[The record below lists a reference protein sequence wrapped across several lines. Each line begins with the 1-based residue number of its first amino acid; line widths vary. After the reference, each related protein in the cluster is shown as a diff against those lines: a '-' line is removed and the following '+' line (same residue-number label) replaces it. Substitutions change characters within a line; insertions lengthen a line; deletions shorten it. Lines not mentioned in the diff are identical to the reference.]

1 MDDSNK
7 GKGLIY
13 ANTKIKAS
21 LYPFYAL
28 VFARL
33 VSFHLS
39 KTKARSSFSLLVC
52 IPCFYYPLKYQ
63 EDKGH

>member
-21 LYPFYAL
+21 LYPFLAQQGCAL
-28 VFARL
+28 VFC
-33 VSFHLS
+33 
-39 KTKARSSFSLLVC
+39 T
-52 IPCFYYPLKYQ
+52 
-63 EDKGH
+63 